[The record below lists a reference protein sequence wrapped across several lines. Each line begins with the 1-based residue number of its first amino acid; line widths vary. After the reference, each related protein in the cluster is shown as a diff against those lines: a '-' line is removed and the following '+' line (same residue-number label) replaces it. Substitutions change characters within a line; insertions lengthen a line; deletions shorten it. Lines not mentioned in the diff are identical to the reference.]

1 MAHGAA
7 PGSIGRDGR
16 GANGGA
22 WVLFAVSRL
31 VVGPRSCG
39 LAVAIVVH
47 RARGCHGGRGL
58 SWSRHGS
65 TVVVA
70 SELGIT
76 GSIQVFLHVVLT
88 QNLVRFGLHLGL
100 EGHFVVVHDGIVL
113 KVGSVGRH

>member
-1 MAHGAA
+1 M
-7 PGSIGRDGR
+7 
-16 GANGGA
+16 
-22 WVLFAVSRL
+22 
-31 VVGPRSCG
+31 
-39 LAVAIVVH
+39 
-47 RARGCHGGRGL
+47 
-58 SWSRHGS
+58 
-65 TVVVA
+65 VA